1 MSLMFVINTCYFKS
15 SLAGQESF
23 PQESRNILRCAQNDR
38 FCLIDNFLYVIP
50 HLMRN
55 LFYYRDSRSYLPAGK
70 IRGNDNPFYYR
81 SESRI
86 VGMKNLIIKNYKS
99 LHFVQS
105 VFKTPFYLIILLV
118 FTSIYCT
125 DAQVYSEEDIETCS
139 STFQFAVD
147 ENLQEK
153 PINEVIVEVGKSF
166 IGTDYVSHTLEVD
179 GDERLVINLTGL
191 DCNTFLEY
199 ALVFA
204 RNIKQGK
211 TTFDDYKNELTLIR
225 YRGGKIDRYPSRLH
239 YFTDWIYDN
248 SKKVVVEDITEK
260 IGGEILKLD
269 LSFMSTH
276 PQYYKHLKENPEFIH
291 LIKQQEAEISKR
303 DYYFITR
310 EKIADIENKIENGDL
325 LAFTSTVKGLDV
337 NHVGIAV
344 RLDDGR
350 IHVLHAPN
358 VGYQVEITKL
368 PLAEYV
374 MKIEKDS
381 GIIVV
386 RVLEPDE

>member
-1 MSLMFVINTCYFKS
+1 MSHLFIYNNRHSESTLVAEESPLQKS
-15 SLAGQESF
+15 
-23 PQESRNILRCAQNDR
+23 RDILRCAQNDR
-38 FCLIDNFLYVIP
+38 
-50 HLMRN
+50 
-55 LFYYRDSRSYLPAGK
+55 LFA
-70 IRGNDNPFYYR
+70 
-81 SESRI
+81 SESFFRVLLI
-86 VGMKNLIIKNYKS
+86 LIIF
-99 LHFVQS
+99 L
-105 VFKTPFYLIILLV
+105 TLIL
-118 FTSIYCT
+118 TACT
-125 DAQVYSEEDIETCS
+125 DAQVYKEKDIDICN
-139 STFQFAVD
+139 STFQLAVD
-147 ENLQEK
+147 ENLQAR
-153 PINEVIVEVGKSF
+153 PIKDVIVEVGKSF
-166 IGTDYVSHTLEVD
+166 IGTDYASHTLEVD
-179 GDERLVINLTGL
+179 RDERLVINFMGL

-199 ALVFA
+199 VLVFS

-225 YRGGKIDRYPSRLH
+225 YRAGKIDQYPSRLH

-248 SKKVVVEDITEK
+248 EKKVVIKDITKK
-260 IGGEILKLD
+260 IGGELLKLD
-269 LSFMSTH
+269 LSFMSAH
-276 PQYYKHLKENPEFIH
+276 PQYYKHLIENPDFIS
-291 LIKQQEAEISKR
+291 LIKQQEEEISKR
-303 DYYFITR
+303 KYYFISQ
-310 EKIADIENKIENGDL
+310 EKIAEVENDIEDGDL

-374 MKIEKDS
+374 LKIEKDS

>member
-1 MSLMFVINTCYFKS
+1 MSHLFIYNNRHSESTLVAEESPLQKS
-15 SLAGQESF
+15 
-23 PQESRNILRCAQNDR
+23 RDILRCAQNDR
-38 FCLIDNFLYVIP
+38 
-50 HLMRN
+50 
-55 LFYYRDSRSYLPAGK
+55 LFA
-70 IRGNDNPFYYR
+70 
-81 SESRI
+81 SESFFRVLLI
-86 VGMKNLIIKNYKS
+86 LIIF
-99 LHFVQS
+99 L
-105 VFKTPFYLIILLV
+105 TLIL
-118 FTSIYCT
+118 TACT
-125 DAQVYSEEDIETCS
+125 DAQVYKEKDIDICN
-139 STFQFAVD
+139 STFQLAVD
-147 ENLQEK
+147 ENLQAR
-153 PINEVIVEVGKSF
+153 PIKDVIVEVGKSF
-166 IGTDYVSHTLEVD
+166 IGTDYASHTLEVD
-179 GDERLVINLTGL
+179 GDERLVINFMGL

-199 ALVFA
+199 VLVFS

-225 YRGGKIDRYPSRLH
+225 YRAGKIDQYPSRLH

-248 SKKVVVEDITEK
+248 EKKVVIKDITKK
-260 IGGEILKLD
+260 IGGELLKLD
-269 LSFMSTH
+269 LSFMSAH
-276 PQYYKHLKENPEFIH
+276 PQYYKHLIENPDFIS
-291 LIKQQEAEISKR
+291 LIKQQEEEISKR
-303 DYYFITR
+303 KYYFISQ
-310 EKIADIENKIENGDL
+310 EKIAEVENDIEDGDL

-374 MKIEKDS
+374 LKIEKDS

>member
-1 MSLMFVINTCYFKS
+1 MSHLFIYNNRHSESTVVAEESPLQKS
-15 SLAGQESF
+15 
-23 PQESRNILRCAQNDR
+23 RDILRCAQNDR
-38 FCLIDNFLYVIP
+38 
-50 HLMRN
+50 
-55 LFYYRDSRSYLPAGK
+55 LFA
-70 IRGNDNPFYYR
+70 
-81 SESRI
+81 SESFFRVLLI
-86 VGMKNLIIKNYKS
+86 LIIF
-99 LHFVQS
+99 L
-105 VFKTPFYLIILLV
+105 TLIL
-118 FTSIYCT
+118 TACT
-125 DAQVYSEEDIETCS
+125 DAQVYKEKDIDICN
-139 STFQFAVD
+139 STFQLAVD
-147 ENLQEK
+147 ENLQAR
-153 PINEVIVEVGKSF
+153 PIKDVIVEVGKSF
-166 IGTDYVSHTLEVD
+166 IGTDYASHTLEVD
-179 GDERLVINLTGL
+179 GDERLVINFMGL

-199 ALVFA
+199 ALVFS

-225 YRGGKIDRYPSRLH
+225 YRDGKIDQYPSRLH

-248 SKKVVVEDITEK
+248 EKKVVIKDITKK
-260 IGGEILKLD
+260 IGGELLKLD
-269 LSFMSTH
+269 LSFMSAH
-276 PQYYKHLKENPEFIH
+276 PQYYKHLIENPDFIS
-291 LIKQQEAEISKR
+291 LIKQQEEEISKR
-303 DYYFITR
+303 KYYFISQ
-310 EKIADIENKIENGDL
+310 EKIAEVENDIEDGDL

-374 MKIEKDS
+374 LKIEKDS